1 MKTLNYL
8 THFNVLANL
17 QCDFLSMYTILVYL
31 NNWEEI
37 VIEGQEL
44 LINAGGAIESG
55 RRKRFALNNLG
66 DNERTLI
73 ISNIDNT
80 SIKLILASKYLDL
93 CGDMPIS
100 INVLEENRIY

>member
-8 THFNVLANL
+8 THFNVLVNS
-17 QCDFLSMYTILVYL
+17 QCDFWSIYTLLVSI

-44 LINAGGAIESG
+44 LINAGGALESG
-55 RRKRFALNNLG
+55 HRKRFVLNNLG

-73 ISNIDNT
+73 ISNINDT

-93 CGDMPIS
+93 CGDMPIN